1 MRKIILGNFKN
12 NKVFRKKLR
21 SSYRQAMRILR
32 PQFGDNK
39 GYDLVFCRKIWTYS
53 DDGVDFY
60 RRQNHAAFEI
70 CEIFRDIRNIDIRNA
85 IIRAVASENLR
96 KLNFKNE
103 FLMDILAVGG
113 NAKNYDFEKYMNDGN
128 EIEQDFLGFFAAE
141 IVSKIIKN
149 RKLNEISEQE
159 IFDEIQKIN

>member
-21 SSYRQAMRILR
+21 SSYRQAVRILR

-60 RRQNHAAFEI
+60 RRQNHMLLLKFVRFL
-70 CEIFRDIRNIDIRNA
+70 EIFA
-85 IIRAVASENLR
+85 ILI
-96 KLNFKNE
+96 FKT
-103 FLMDILAVGG
+103 
-113 NAKNYDFEKYMNDGN
+113 
-128 EIEQDFLGFFAAE
+128 
-141 IVSKIIKN
+141 
-149 RKLNEISEQE
+149 R
-159 IFDEIQKIN
+159 